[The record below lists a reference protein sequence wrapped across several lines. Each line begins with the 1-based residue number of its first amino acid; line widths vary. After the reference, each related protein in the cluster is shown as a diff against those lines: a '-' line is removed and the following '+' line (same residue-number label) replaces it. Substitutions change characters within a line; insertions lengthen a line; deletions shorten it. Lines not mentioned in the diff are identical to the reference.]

1 MKISISFLHWGFI
14 CLHTGFNTALKLL
27 WLLCHG
33 FAAMKLI
40 QHLLNTFPCCASI
53 GLFHAALSICQ
64 LLSPECFLLSTAK
77 RFFMSLVFAGE
88 ALLVTSGLV
97 LYFGDMLACTI
108 SKVRAAL
115 SHPIQ
120 AVMTEKSSWI
130 SILMLTTLFE
140 QVCRLLI
147 SPQLVSIRYG
157 IKRSEI
163 GIIIQVWIFKWWN
176 SL

>member
-1 MKISISFLHWGFI
+1 MSWIFCGEINSTYSQYIPML
-14 CLHTGFNTALKLL
+14 CFNR
-27 WLLCHG
+27 
-33 FAAMKLI
+33 FV
-40 QHLLNTFPCCASI
+40 PCS
-53 GLFHAALSICQ
+53 LYMST
-64 LLSPECFLLSTAK
+64 LSPKCFLLCSVN
-77 RFFMSLVFAGE
+77 FFFYVPCFAGE

-120 AVMTEKSSWI
+120 AVMTEKSSRI

-147 SPQLVSIRYG
+147 SPELVSIRYG

-163 GIIIQVWIFKWWN
+163 GIIIQV
-176 SL
+176 